1 MQIVLFDGFDPLDV
15 IAPFEV
21 LAAGSD
27 AAGGGLAVELV
38 SAHGP
43 REVVS
48 GTRGLTLR
56 ATAWLDPDRPGYVVV
71 PGASGPTTG
80 DPDQGVVTIPVLLA
94 RFAESAAVPLLR
106 AALRNPDVTVATV
119 CGGSLALAMAGLIE
133 GRHAVTHELGMD
145 VLDATG
151 VRAVPARVVD
161 DGDLVSAG
169 GVTSGLDLG
178 LHILERDSARGSR
191 TPSKPC
197 SSTSGAASCGA
208 TPAARPSRSE
218 GKPSCTP
225 SSAPGTSA

>member
-1 MQIVLFDGFDPLDV
+1 MLMQIVLFDGFDPLDV

-21 LAAGSD
+21 LAAGGD
-27 AAGGGLAVELV
+27 AAGGALTVELV
-38 SAHGP
+38 AAGGP
-43 REVVS
+43 GEVVS

-56 ATAWLDPDRPGYVVV
+56 ATAALDPDRPGYVVV

-80 DPDQGVVTIPVLLA
+80 DPDRGAVTIPVLLA
-94 RFAESAAVPLLR
+94 RFADSAAVPLLR
-106 AALRNPDVTVATV
+106 RALANPEVTVAAV

-178 LHILERDSARGSR
+178 LHILEREFGPRVAHAVETLFQYERRGVVWRDTGR
-191 TPSKPC
+191 TPV
-197 SSTSGAASCGA
+197 AV
-208 TPAARPSRSE
+208 
-218 GKPSCTP
+218 
-225 SSAPGTSA
+225 